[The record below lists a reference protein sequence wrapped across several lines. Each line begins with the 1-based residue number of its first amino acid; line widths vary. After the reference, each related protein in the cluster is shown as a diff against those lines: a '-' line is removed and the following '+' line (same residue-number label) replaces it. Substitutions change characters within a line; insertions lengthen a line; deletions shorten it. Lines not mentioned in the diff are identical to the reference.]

1 MQKLNT
7 TDVSLLSRRRIL
19 ASIGSAAALRSVS
32 SGAAA
37 KMIAPPLP
45 PRVRDVNTT
54 SIRAAVGLATH
65 TMSNVFNADDHDI
78 PFFGSTVWPAAGLS
92 FQESHTESHVPGRHL
107 NALLSAEDALGIRV
121 PEWVIEKHAR
131 AALFAYSG
139 PLPLPLNRERIGGPL
154 VRFLPHNLREGFHAL
169 YALVRYRKSEEA
181 RRMAERSID
190 AVLRY
195 WNPVRG
201 WDRAYIEGTL
211 GLKLVEWPS
220 PFMTGVAR
228 AMGPLVKYY
237 RATGYG
243 PALKL
248 ALLLA
253 DKARD
258 EFFSDGMYSSER
270 FGTHVHSTTC
280 VMSSLAQIADLLHD
294 GPLMSLVHVFFN
306 NGLTQISDSLGW
318 SIENSDPSSVPDR
331 GEANN
336 TGDILETSLLLGA
349 HGYHDCYGR
358 AEQILRGHLLPCQ
371 LRDISFIQTPEN
383 SKHEDGKRDVAARH
397 LGAFGFPAPY
407 GHLPLG
413 AKDISF
419 NMDIVGG
426 VTGSLC
432 EAWQHIVSLQDACR
446 VNMLFDHETDAV
458 AVTSPYTHDSLSIH
472 LKKQV
477 PLFLRIPDWADRR
490 ALSVEG
496 IDEPPRF
503 EGSYLFVTRPIAGS
517 AIRVR
522 FKLPSREIVL
532 PHRAHGIH
540 VRLRGD
546 RVEMME
552 NFGAPLAYFD
562 PLA

>member
-7 TDVSLLSRRRIL
+7 TDIPLPSRRQLL
-19 ASIGSAAALRSVS
+19 ASICSAAVPLVA

-37 KMIAPPLP
+37 ERTAPPLP
-45 PRVRDVNTT
+45 PRVRNVNTT
-54 SIRAAVGLATH
+54 SIRAAVDLATH
-65 TMSNVFNADDHDI
+65 TMSSVFNADDHGI
-78 PFFGSTVWPAAGLS
+78 PFFGSTVWPAAELG
-92 FQESHTESHVPGRHL
+92 FQQSHTESHVPGRHL
-107 NALLSAEDALGIRV
+107 NALLSAEDTLGIRV

-139 PLPLPLNRERIGGPL
+139 PLPVPLNRERIGGPL
-154 VRFLPHNLREGFHAL
+154 IRFLPHNIREGFHAL

-190 AVLRY
+190 AIMRY
-195 WNPVRG
+195 WNPERG
-201 WDRAYIEGTL
+201 WDRAHIEGTL

-228 AMGPLVKYY
+228 ATGPLVKYY

-248 ALLLA
+248 ALLLS

-258 EFFSDGMYSSER
+258 EFFTDGTYSSER

-280 VMSSLAQIADLLHD
+280 VMSSLAQMADLLHD
-294 GPLMSLVHVFFN
+294 GPLMSRVHVFFN
-306 NGLTQISDSLGW
+306 NGLTRISDLLGW
-318 SIENSDPSSVPDR
+318 SIENSASSSVPDR

-349 HGYHDCYGR
+349 HGYDDCYGR

-371 LRDISFIQTPEN
+371 LRDVSFIQNPDN
-383 SKHEDGKRDVAARH
+383 PKHEDGKSDVAARH

-407 GHLPLG
+407 GHMPLG
-413 AKDISF
+413 ANDISF

-426 VTGSLC
+426 ATGSLC
-432 EAWQHIVSLQDACR
+432 EAWRHTVVLEDTCR
-446 VNMLFDHETDAV
+446 VNLLFDHETDAV
-458 AVTSPYTHDSLSIH
+458 GVTSPYAHDYLSIH

-490 ALSVEG
+490 TLLVEG

-503 EGSYLFVTRPIAGS
+503 EGSYLFIDKPVVGRP
-517 AIRVR
+517 IRVR
-522 FKLPSREIVL
+522 FELPTREIVL
-532 PHRAHGIH
+532 RHRSHDIH

-562 PLA
+562 PLTG